1 MRSMST
7 WRGPPV
13 GAPSRAGATAA
24 PLEVTAKFWTGG
36 GSTGTCG
43 SGSRMSA
50 PSPLPKAFSV
60 IEDDLLSKICVSLG
74 PAAVNVVK
82 NDGLAETGRLRK
94 ANIARN
100 YRLKDLSAEE
110 TAQISGNLARK
121 RGPLVIHRQKN
132 AFDLE
137 FRVECAS
144 NPHQRIKKLGNAFE
158 SQILTLD
165 RYEHRAGGNERIQ
178 G

>member
-1 MRSMST
+1 MRSMSI

-24 PLEVTAKFWTGG
+24 PLELTAKFWTGG
-36 GSTGTCG
+36 GSSGTCG

-50 PSPLPKAFSV
+50 PSPLPKAFLV

-82 NDGLAETGRLRK
+82 NDGFAETGRFRE

-100 YRLKDLSAEE
+100 YGLEHLSAEE
-110 TAQISGNLARK
+110 TPQIGGNLPRK
-121 RGPLVIHRQKN
+121 CGALVVHRQKN

-137 FRVECAS
+137 LRVECPPDA
-144 NPHQRIKKLGNAFE
+144 HQGVEKLRNALE
-158 SQILTLD
+158 SQIFALD
-165 RYEHRAGGNERIQ
+165 RDQDGAGGNERI
-178 G
+178 

>member
-1 MRSMST
+1 MRSMSI

-24 PLEVTAKFWTGG
+24 PPEATPKFWTGG

-50 PSPLPKAFSV
+50 PSPLPKAFLV

-74 PAAVNVVK
+74 PSAVNVVK
-82 NDGLAETGRLRK
+82 NNGLAETGRLRE

-100 YRLKDLSAEE
+100 YGLKDLSAEE
-110 TAQISGNLARK
+110 AAQVGRDLA
-121 RGPLVIHRQKN
+121 
-132 AFDLE
+132 
-137 FRVECAS
+137 
-144 NPHQRIKKLGNAFE
+144 
-158 SQILTLD
+158 
-165 RYEHRAGGNERIQ
+165 
-178 G
+178 

>member
-1 MRSMST
+1 MRSMSI
-7 WRGPPV
+7 WSGPPV

-24 PLEVTAKFWTGG
+24 PPEVTAKFWTGG

-50 PSPLPKAFSV
+50 PSPLPSAFLV

-74 PAAVNVVK
+74 PFAMNVVK
-82 NDGLAETGRLRK
+82 DDGLAETRGLSQPNILRNQRLEDLRAEK
-94 ANIARN
+94 AAQVGGDLTRE
-100 YRLKDLSAEE
+100 RSSLVVHREKD
-110 TAQISGNLARK
+110 
-121 RGPLVIHRQKN
+121 

-137 FRVECAS
+137 LWIERPA
-144 NPHQRIKKLGNAFE
+144 NTH
-158 SQILTLD
+158 
-165 RYEHRAGGNERIQ
+165 ERIEQLRDAFQ